1 MYTVKDVMSSPV
13 ITIAPDA
20 TVSTAM
26 REMKR
31 REISGLIVPLE
42 DDVIGIVT
50 QRDVV
55 GKVVAAGLNPQQMTV
70 REICTAPAL
79 CITAETSLRECS
91 ARMMDLKVRRLPVVD
106 ADNRVVGIIGE
117 TDIFV

>member
-13 ITIAPDA
+13 ISIAADA
-20 TVSTAM
+20 SVSAAM

-31 REISGLIVPLE
+31 REISSLIVPLD

-70 REICTAPAL
+70 REICTAPAV
-79 CITAETSLRECS
+79 CVSTPIPRCAN
-91 ARMMDLKVRRLPVVD
+91 ARP
-106 ADNRVVGIIGE
+106 A
-117 TDIFV
+117 